1 MKRLL
6 YISILLFSSFGFA
19 QENNLERAK
28 KYFNRTYYSEA
39 IPLYEKL
46 VAENR
51 SQEVIQNL
59 GDCYYFINDLK
70 SAQRYYR
77 FLIKH
82 YGKDLSEEYYFRFSE
97 SLKATA
103 NYAEANQVLI
113 DYYTKRGKST
123 ELALFEK
130 DLKLLENIIAI
141 GERFKI
147 KNLEI
152 NTDKSEFGAVIYN
165 DQLVYA
171 AAKNQTGFLDK
182 IYKWNNE
189 SYLNLVSVPLS
200 NIHAKDSTVHY
211 FAKELKSPM
220 HEATP
225 VFTADGKTMYF
236 TKNYTK
242 KNGKRAKNSQEISVL
257 HIYRAQLVDGKWD
270 KITSLPINNPNYST
284 AHPALSP
291 DEKTLYFSSDM
302 PGSKG
307 SFDIYSVE
315 INEGLFGIPKNLG
328 DQINTTRREQFPF
341 VSKDNKLYFS
351 SNGHIG
357 FGALDIYVSNIT
369 NENFSK
375 PINVG
380 LPINSGVDDFAFN
393 INSNTKEGF
402 FSTNRKGGKGGDDL
416 YSLSEIKPL
425 IIEDCKQYIT
435 GIITDINTALPL
447 EGARLVLY
455 DLIEKKDIE
464 AISTDAYGKFKFTVA
479 CEKEYIVKASKEG
492 YLEEKRSLLIQKE
505 RNKENDASMKLKSL
519 VKLQEEQTLVEE
531 AKKKAEEEAKE
542 KEKVIAEEKKKEKLK
557 EILAKE
563 KDIVAQKDKLVIK
576 TDPIYF
582 DYDLWYIRRDSKPVL
597 DKVIDLMKKYPDMV
611 VEIGSHTDIRGGKT
625 YNLILSENRATSTK
639 DYFIDRG
646 IDAKRIIA
654 KGYGESQPV
663 IKCPTEESCTEEE
676 HELNRRSEFVI
687 KDL

>member
-357 FGALDIYVSNIT
+357 
-369 NENFSK
+369 
-375 PINVG
+375 
-380 LPINSGVDDFAFN
+380 
-393 INSNTKEGF
+393 
-402 FSTNRKGGKGGDDL
+402 GKGGDDL

-639 DYFIDRG
+639 DYFIDKG